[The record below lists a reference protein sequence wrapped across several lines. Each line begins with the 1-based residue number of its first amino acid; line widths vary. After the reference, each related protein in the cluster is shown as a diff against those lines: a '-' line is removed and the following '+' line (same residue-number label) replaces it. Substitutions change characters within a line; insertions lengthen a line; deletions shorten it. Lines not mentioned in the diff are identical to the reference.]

1 MSALA
6 HVFEA
11 AGLSTIVLTPMRFI
25 AEKMSTPR
33 ALYADFPLGWPVG
46 QPLDADF
53 QHRVLKNAFAL
64 LEQPT
69 GPVLED
75 FPERIESKPGEPLSC
90 PLPARFDP
98 NLHPAVDEAQ
108 AFRSAY
114 DRALKKNG
122 RTSVGRVV
130 EADQIPEILE
140 KFVKIA
146 EGEPW
151 NEQGLDG
158 AIMMFV
164 HDIRAYYEELAFEI
178 AEGPLIAYGAERW
191 FYDETEAGKVLLSAR
206 RKMKQADAPKWQW
219 YYMSPVTRQ

>member
-1 MSALA
+1 MSTLA

-46 QPLDADF
+46 QPQEADF
-53 QHRVLKNAFAL
+53 QHRVLEAAFAL
-64 LEQPT
+64 LAQPT

-90 PLPARFDP
+90 PMPARFDA

-108 AFRSAY
+108 ALRSAY
-114 DRALKKNG
+114 DRAAKKNG
-122 RTSVGRVV
+122 RTSVGRVID
-130 EADQIPEILE
+130 ADQIPAVLG
-140 KFVKIA
+140 KFAKIA

-151 NEQGLDG
+151 DQQKLE
-158 AIMMFV
+158 AAPMMLV

-178 AEGPLIAYGAERW
+178 ADGPIAAYGAERW
-191 FYDETEAGKVLLSAR
+191 FFDETEAGKVLIGAR
-206 RKMKQADAPKWQW
+206 RTMQQAGAPHQQW
-219 YYMSPVTRQ
+219 FYMAPGSRQ

>member
-1 MSALA
+1 
-6 HVFEA
+6 
-11 AGLSTIVLTPMRFI
+11 MRFI

-98 NLHPAVDEAQ
+98 
-108 AFRSAY
+108 
-114 DRALKKNG
+114 
-122 RTSVGRVV
+122 
-130 EADQIPEILE
+130 
-140 KFVKIA
+140 
-146 EGEPW
+146 
-151 NEQGLDG
+151 
-158 AIMMFV
+158 
-164 HDIRAYYEELAFEI
+164 
-178 AEGPLIAYGAERW
+178 
-191 FYDETEAGKVLLSAR
+191 KV
-206 RKMKQADAPKWQW
+206 
-219 YYMSPVTRQ
+219 